1 MRLTARVG
9 TSDVIS
15 LALMSDDTPIDA
27 SHLDD
32 LLGLTYEE
40 MSADRVTASLLPDD
54 RHRQPFGLVHGGV
67 YCSIVES
74 LGSVGSSLYALEHGM
89 LGSVGVNN
97 STDFLRSHR
106 DGRLNAVATP
116 IHRGRTQQLWLVEIA
131 RAEDSKPV
139 ARGQL
144 RTYNLVS
151 GDEIG
156 GMTR

>member
-1 MRLTARVG
+1 MLGDFTN
-9 TSDVIS
+9 
-15 LALMSDDTPIDA
+15 
-27 SHLDD
+27 LDE
-32 LLGLTYEE
+32 LLGLEYLTV
-40 MSADRVTASLLPDD
+40 SAAEVTAFLDPDD

-74 LGSVGSSLYALEHGM
+74 LGSVGSSMYAVENGM

-106 DGRLNAVATP
+106 EGRLEAHATP
-116 IHRGRTQQLWLVEIA
+116 IHRGRTQQLWLVEIT
-131 RAEDSKPV
+131 RATDGTMV

-144 RTYNLVS
+144 RTHNLGS
-151 GDEIG
+151 GEEIG

>member
-1 MRLTARVG
+1 MTED
-9 TSDVIS
+9 TSIG
-15 LALMSDDTPIDA
+15 A
-27 SHLDD
+27 STLDEV
-32 LLGLTYEE
+32 LGLTYQD
-40 MSADRVTASLLPDD
+40 MSAERVTAYLIPDE

-74 LGSVGSSLYALEHGM
+74 LGSVGSSIYAVENGM

-116 IHRGRTQQLWLVEIA
+116 IHRGRTQQLWLVEIV
-131 RAEDSKPV
+131 RAEDEKPV

-144 RTYNLVS
+144 RTYNLNS

-156 GMTR
+156 GMTG